1 MLAIN
6 NKKLNNSY
14 IIETTNFIN
23 AISSIKEIATNLGF
37 DKELLDNDTHLDF
50 RIIHSIRQ
58 DEKNKNEL
66 RKIKIDEVREE
77 IINDSAIS
85 PSLADRKI
93 YVIYDFSD
101 FTENQQNALL
111 KTIEEPNENVHFFF
125 LASNVSTVINTI
137 KSRSL
142 ILFDNYDYKLEEIYE
157 NQNINYDVAL
167 KLFSNLNNVSID
179 DIYEFTDDYI
189 NEKHDIK
196 LLLKLLRYFVRDT
209 YVYKYTFNKDKL
221 QLKIN
226 FDYIDKFKEIVNTKK
241 ISGIINELDYLSKEI
256 NTNIDK
262 RLALNMLFINIKNIL

>member
-23 AISSIKEIATNLGF
+23 AISSIKELATNLGF
-37 DKELLDNDTHLDF
+37 DKELLDSDTHLDF

-142 ILFDNYDYKLEEIYE
+142 IIFDNYDYKLEEIYE
-157 NQNINYDVAL
+157 NQNIDYDVAL